1 MAGCKHTCKY
11 HFGWV
16 TCWSCSYFSVPNLL
30 TYAWHPSQG
39 TGFWQGTSSVLGH
52 LLFFLCDAICIPA
65 SWSLLKDPF
74 CQVFFGCPLFL
85 FPGGFHVKACLV
97 FAVYVRSILFNTTA
111 KKNKKT
117 NKKNPHCHPK
127 ACQQHHTFV
136 CFCLSSPWWPHRPQV
151 AVDQLQLL
159 SGRLRWTWVSKRHL
173 FVPFWCNF
181 NLQINT

>member
-117 NKKNPHCHPK
+117 NKKTHTVIPKLVSNITHLFAFVSRHPDG
-127 ACQQHHTFV
+127 HTD
-136 CFCLSSPWWPHRPQV
+136 RK
-151 AVDQLQLL
+151 LL
-159 SGRLRWTWVSKRHL
+159 SINCNCSPDDWDEHECQKDIFL
-173 FVPFWCNF
+173 FLFDVI
-181 NLQINT
+181 LIYK